1 MKTLSLYIHIPFC
14 ISKCKYCDFLSFSK
28 NDEIIE
34 KYIKTLIKEIKM
46 KKDEF
51 SEYYIKTIFIGG
63 GTPTILNSK
72 MLFLLLES
80 INNNFNIDTNTE
92 FTIESNPGTL
102 DTEKIN
108 VLRDMSVNRISMGLQ
123 SCDNK
128 MLKKIGR
135 IHSYEQFEDNYYK
148 IRDAGIKNINVDL
161 MFGLPDQTRG
171 DWLFT
176 LKKVTN
182 LNPEHISSY
191 GLIIEKGTPFFD
203 LYKSKKL
210 ILPTDEAERNMYYE
224 TIEFLKEKDYNHY
237 EISNFS
243 KNKYECKHNIVYWQ
257 LEPYIGLGLGAHSY
271 FNSQRYCNTSDLSKY
286 IKDISEEHV
295 IKNEIQ
301 SIDKK
306 ASMEEFMFLGLR
318 MIEGISKANFKNK
331 FGSDILDIYGDIID
345 KLIEDGLLIDDMDK
359 IRLTKKGIDISNYV
373 FLKFLL

>member
-34 KYIKTLIKEIKM
+34 KYIKALIKEIKL

-51 SEYYIKTIFIGG
+51 SGYYIKTIFIGG
-63 GTPTILNSK
+63 GTPTILNSR
-72 MLFLLLES
+72 MLFLLLEA

-102 DTEKIN
+102 DNEKIN
-108 VLRDMSVNRISMGLQ
+108 VLRDMLVNRISMGLQ
-123 SCDNK
+123 SCDDK

-135 IHSYEQFEDNYYK
+135 IHTYEQFEDNYYK

-161 MFGLPDQTRG
+161 MFGLPDQTLQ

-210 ILPTDEAERNMYYE
+210 ILPTDEAERNMYYK

-243 KNKYECKHNIVYWQ
+243 KNEYECKHNIVYWQ

-301 SIDKK
+301 LIDKK

-318 MIEGISKANFKNK
+318 MIEGISKTNFKNK
-331 FGSDILDIYGDIID
+331 YGSNVFDIYGSTINQ
-345 KLIEDGLLIDDMDK
+345 LIGDNLLIDNDDK
-359 IRLTKKGIDISNYV
+359 INLTKKGIDLSNYV
-373 FLKFLL
+373 FSEFLL